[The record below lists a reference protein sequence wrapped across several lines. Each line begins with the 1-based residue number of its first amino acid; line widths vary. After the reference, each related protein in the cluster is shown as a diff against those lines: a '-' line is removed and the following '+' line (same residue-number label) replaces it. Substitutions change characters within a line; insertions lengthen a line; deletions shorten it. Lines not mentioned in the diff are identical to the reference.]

1 MTIFTVGVE
10 ADLKLVERLTFL
22 QEDLG
27 KIIAS
32 RGGDSR
38 WVRPEYINIPL
49 VYLGIQDDGE
59 IPEMNHILERVVKDI
74 SPFRIS
80 IAGIQAFPDPTCPR
94 VIQVGVDAGLESL
107 TQLRE
112 RIRYAMTEAN
122 FGFDPRPFK
131 ASMMLGRVLTPNQKV
146 DISDA
151 IDAIKDLNFGGTD
164 IYEIALYNASLSLTG
179 TIHFVVSRHALTG
192 NVR

>member
-27 KIIAS
+27 KIIAA

-38 WVRPEYINIPL
+38 WIRPEYINIPL

-131 ASMMLGRVLTPNQKV
+131 ACMMLGRVLTPNQKV

-164 IYEIALYNASLSLTG
+164 VFEIALYNASLSLTG
-179 TIHFVVSRHALTG
+179 TIHFVVSRHALKG
-192 NVR
+192 R

>member
-1 MTIFTVGVE
+1 MTIFSVGVE

-27 KIIAS
+27 KIVAS

-49 VYLGIQDDGE
+49 VYLGIQDEGE

-74 SPFRIS
+74 APFRIS
-80 IAGIQAFPDPTCPR
+80 IAGIQAYPTPSCPR
-94 VIQVGVDAGLESL
+94 LIQVGVGMGLESL
-107 TQLRE
+107 VYLRDQ
-112 RIRYAMTEAN
+112 IKTAMTDAN
-122 FGFDPRPFK
+122 FGFDPRPFE
-131 ASMMLGRVLTPNQKV
+131 ATMLLGRVITPNQKV
-146 DISDA
+146 DLSDA

-179 TIHFVVSRHALTG
+179 TIHFVVSRHALG
-192 NVR
+192 GK